1 MTNKS
6 KKLGIAGGERPRKTL
21 VAEMAVKPN
30 VNAAS
35 TIQMLRGKMFGGLD
49 IGPLSKELAVHN
61 DALKGGD
68 MSRAEDILLSQ
79 AHVLDAL
86 FHQLAEHSSVNIA
99 ENFNA
104 AERLMRLA
112 LKSQNQCQAT
122 LRTLGEI
129 KAPKNVAFVKQAN
142 IAQNQQVNNNQ
153 PKDMVKPRVRKTKNQ
168 QNEVLENDDGKRLDG
183 RAEAATERANSELE
197 AVGAVNRTQVL

>member
-1 MTNKS
+1 MS
-6 KKLGIAGGERPRKTL
+6 KKKKELAAAKNQSSSDTVIAKMGLSPI
-21 VAEMAVKPN
+21 

-35 TIQMLRGKMFGGLD
+35 TIEVIRRKSYGGLD
-49 IGPLSKELAVHN
+49 IACLAKELKNQVAATQQGN
-61 DALKGGD
+61 LGR
-68 MSRAEDILLSQ
+68 SESLLLSQ
-79 AHVLDAL
+79 AHTLDAL
-86 FHQLAEHSSVNIA
+86 FNTLC
-99 ENFNA
+99 
-104 AERLMRLA
+104 ERAVSNMGTYLSTTETYMRLA
-112 LKSQNQCQAT
+112 LKAQNQCQAT

-197 AVGAVNRTQVL
+197 AVGAVNRP